1 MLSLAVVLPSRRDER
16 KARSREAIL
25 STAREL
31 IAAGGLAATSTQK
44 VALAAGL
51 SHGALFVHFPR
62 REDLLAALVAAFA
75 ADFEAGL
82 GPPAA
87 SLDAELALQLERLAA
102 QETLYTR
109 LLAEETSLPAPARES
124 LRALERALSARVAA
138 AFAADR
144 ARLGLRALSPRLVAA
159 AWLAMLQRALLRGE
173 TGAAL
178 PEWGGEIRR
187 FLLELVAP

>member
-1 MLSLAVVLPSRRDER
+1 MAGALPSRRDER

-31 IAAGGLAATSTQK
+31 IAVGGLTATSTQK

-51 SHGALFVHFPR
+51 SHGALFLHFPR
-62 REDLLAALVAAFA
+62 REDLLSAVATAFA
-75 ADFEAGL
+75 ADFEASL
-82 GPPAA
+82 GPAGP
-87 SLDAELALQLERLAA
+87 SLEAELTLQLERLAA
-102 QETLYTR
+102 AETLYTR
-109 LLAEETSLPAPARES
+109 LLAEETALPAPAREA
-124 LRALERALSARVAA
+124 LRALERALVARVAA

-144 ARLGLRALSPRLVAA
+144 PQLGLRQLSPRLVAA
-159 AWLAMLQRALLRGE
+159 AWLALVQRALLRGE

-187 FLLELVAP
+187 FILELVAA

>member
-1 MLSLAVVLPSRRDER
+1 MLSLAVALPSRRDER
-16 KARSREAIL
+16 RARSREAIL

-62 REDLLAALVAAFA
+62 REDLLAALVGGLAAH
-75 ADFEAGL
+75 FEAGL
-82 GPPAA
+82 GPPPS
-87 SLDAELALQLERLAA
+87 SLATELALQLERLAA
-102 QETLYTR
+102 QEKLYAR
-109 LLAEETSLPAPARES
+109 LLAEETALPASARES
-124 LRALERALSARVAA
+124 LRALERVLSARVAA

-144 ARLGLRALSPRLVAA
+144 PRLGLRPLSPRLVAA

-187 FLLELVAP
+187 FLLELVAA

>member
-1 MLSLAVVLPSRRDER
+1 MPSRREER

-62 REDLLAALVAAFA
+62 REDLLAALVAGFA

-82 GPPAA
+82 GAPAA

-124 LRALERALSARVAA
+124 LRALERALAARVAA

-144 ARLGLRALSPRLVAA
+144 PRLGLRTLSPRLVAA

-173 TGAAL
+173 AGAAL
-178 PEWGGEIRR
+178 PEWGSEIRR
-187 FLLELVAP
+187 FLLELVAA

>member
-1 MLSLAVVLPSRRDER
+1 MPSRRDER

-62 REDLLAALVAAFA
+62 REDLLVAVAAAFA
-75 ADFEAGL
+75 ADVEAGL
-82 GPPAA
+82 GQPAF
-87 SLDAELALQLERLAA
+87 SLEAELALQLERLAA
-102 QETLYTR
+102 GEPLYAR
-109 LLAEETSLPAPARES
+109 LLAEEIALPVAAREA
-124 LRALERALSARVAA
+124 LRALERSLSARVAA

-144 ARLGLRALSPRLVAA
+144 PRLGLRPLSPRLVAA
-159 AWLAMLQRALLRGE
+159 AWLALVQRALLRGE
-173 TGAAL
+173 AGTAL

-187 FLLELVAP
+187 FILELVAA

>member
-62 REDLLAALVAAFA
+62 RDDLLAAVTAAFA

-82 GPPAA
+82 GPPAP
-87 SLDAELALQLERLAA
+87 SLEAELALQLERLAA
-102 QETLYTR
+102 GEPLYSH
-109 LLAEETSLPAPARES
+109 LLGEEIALPSAAREA
-124 LRALERALSARVAA
+124 LRALERSLSARVAA

-144 ARLGLRALSPRLVAA
+144 TRLGLRPLSPRLVAA
-159 AWLAMLQRALLRGE
+159 TWLALVQRALMRGE
-173 TGAAL
+173 AGAAL

-187 FLLELVAP
+187 FILELVTA

>member
-1 MLSLAVVLPSRRDER
+1 MPSRRDER

-75 ADFEAGL
+75 ADFEADL

-87 SLDAELALQLERLAA
+87 GLDAELALQLERLGA

-109 LLAEETSLPAPARES
+109 LLAEETALPAPARES
-124 LRALERALSARVAA
+124 LRALERALAARVAA

-144 ARLGLRALSPRLVAA
+144 PRLGLRALSPRLVAA

-187 FLLELVAP
+187 FLLELVAA

>member
-1 MLSLAVVLPSRRDER
+1 MLSLAVVLPIRRDER

-51 SHGALFVHFPR
+51 SHGAFFFHFPR
-62 REDLLAALVAAFA
+62 REDLLSALTAALA

-82 GPPAA
+82 GLPAP
-87 SLDAELALQLERLAA
+87 SLEAELALQLERLATA
-102 QETLYTR
+102 EKLYTR
-109 LLAEETSLPAPARES
+109 LLAEETALPAPARES
-124 LRALERALSARVAA
+124 LRSLERVLAARVAA

-144 ARLGLRALSPRLVAA
+144 PRLGLRPLSPRLVAA
-159 AWLAMLQRALLRGE
+159 AWLALVQRALLRGE
-173 TGAAL
+173 PGAAL

-187 FLLELVAP
+187 FILELVAA